1 MSSHFTNLAA
11 PKLINIDY
19 VKFGIILMF
28 FYLKALK
35 LLLMEVFPTSY
46 ISQSSYLFYSSNFQ
60 TVMSKSGA
68 SNLFLYRNITNWYC
82 LKVTLFLF
90 YKILILFQHCV
101 WKFEF

>member
-35 LLLMEVFPTSY
+35 LLLMEVFPTS
-46 ISQSSYLFYSSNFQ
+46 
-60 TVMSKSGA
+60 
-68 SNLFLYRNITNWYC
+68 
-82 LKVTLFLF
+82 
-90 YKILILFQHCV
+90 
-101 WKFEF
+101 